1 MKKSKNKM
9 RILRIQNRYLCTFLS
24 DLRKLFLRNRGLS
37 IKNKYFFKKDIELQ
51 LFDTQQ
57 EVTND

>member
-9 RILRIQNRYLCTFLS
+9 RILRIQNRYLCTFLI